1 MGQEEL
7 RAYIEQSRQEAK
19 QAASGVKDFII
30 FDFGFIPDAPFI
42 RPETKRIIDSIVQY
56 HQTGIPRNLIVTGP
70 RGSGKT
76 LTMRYLERALRTTI
90 GLPIH
95 GVNCRIY
102 NSSFKV
108 LAHIL
113 KLRPRGYSYSELCE
127 IFERE
132 VPGNAV
138 IVLDEIDLLG
148 EKDIRKDVLY
158 FLSRSPNRYFVVLLS
173 NNPRFLRSLD
183 ESTRS
188 SLQPETIFFRNYCA
202 TEILEILQDRARTG
216 LREVDPGLLEEI
228 SGLTAKNTNGDVRVA
243 IKTLLHCATNRD
255 MQVQDCFKK
264 AREDVVTDVL
274 ESLNEKALLIIKA
287 AYLEP
292 TKLVKSIY
300 QRYVHRYVHLSRDY
314 REEPYGYTQF
324 YSTLGYLSSLG
335 MIMLVTAKV
344 DRTFT
349 NRLEPLVSVGE
360 LDGVM
365 NRRFQ

>member
-1 MGQEEL
+1 MGQEDLLE
-7 RAYIEQSRQEAK
+7 YIERSRREAK
-19 QAASGVKDFII
+19 QAASAVKDFRV
-30 FDFGFIPDAPFI
+30 FDFGFIPEAPFI

-56 HQTGIPRNLIVTGP
+56 HQTGIPRNLVVTGP

-76 LTMRYLERALRTTI
+76 LTMRYLERALRTTL
-90 GLPIH
+90 GLPFF
-95 GVNCRIY
+95 GVNCRVY
-102 NSSFKV
+102 NTSYKV

-113 KLRPRGYSYSELCE
+113 KVRSRGYAYSELCE

-132 VPGNAV
+132 IPGNAV

-202 TEILEILQDRARTG
+202 TELLEILQDRARTG
-216 LREVDPGLLEEI
+216 LHEVAPGLLEEI

-243 IKTLLHCATNRD
+243 IKTLFYCATNRD
-255 MQVQDCFKK
+255 MPVQECFRK

-274 ESLNEKALLIIKA
+274 QSLNEKALVILKA
-287 AYLEP
+287 AYSEP
-292 TKLVKSIY
+292 TRLVKSIY
-300 QRYVHRYVHLSRDY
+300 QKYVDLSREY
-314 REEPYGYTQF
+314 REESYGYTQF
-324 YSTLGYLSSLG
+324 YATLGYLSSLG
-335 MIMLVTAKV
+335 VIMLITAKV

-349 NRLEPLVSVGE
+349 NRLEPLVSE
-360 LDGVM
+360 EDLNGVM
-365 NRRFQ
+365 SRRFQ

>member
-19 QAASGVKDFII
+19 QAASGVKDFRI

-158 FLSRSPNRYFVVLLS
+158 FLSRSKNRYFVVLLS

-216 LREVDPGLLEEI
+216 LRKVDPGLLEEI

-300 QRYVHRYVHLSRDY
+300 QRYVHLSRDY